1 MRAKEALWNVNECD
15 WMNSYCIWIIFA
27 INWDDILYI
36 QHFMFSVFI
45 DTSVAIGFLFDI
57 NYFSCLEWL
66 IGVCQE

>member
-1 MRAKEALWNVNECD
+1 MLTKEALWNVNECD

-27 INWDDILYI
+27 INLDDILYI

-45 DTSVAIGFLFDI
+45 DTFVTIGFLFDI

-66 IGVCQE
+66 IGVCQQ